1 MGSDGRPYTMSNRLF
16 FRRSGHSVWVHLHL
30 FLRSFSIQ
38 THNVTVSLSNSF
50 CFHWLHISQGNT
62 IFHSTKQSPVCS
74 GQPYG
79 YYGVQ
84 YWHTSP
90 IIHKKGVDRG
100 GGERSRA
107 RSITLRYN
115 FALKKR
121 IYLFKE
127 RKKERKRQENQENI
141 LSVFNKHTCIEW
153 ILRFSAWISLLDKPQ
168 SNHNHVLT
176 VFVSV

>member
-1 MGSDGRPYTMSNRLF
+1 MGSDGRPYTMSNRPF
-16 FRRSGHSVWVHLHL
+16 SRRSGHSVWVHLHL
-30 FLRSFSIQ
+30 FLRSFPIQ

-74 GQPYG
+74 GQPYA

-100 GGERSRA
+100 EARRAA
-107 RSITLRYN
+107 RSITLCGGKMDLSDHIQRKSSIKN
-115 FALKKR
+115 
-121 IYLFKE
+121 IYS
-127 RKKERKRQENQENI
+127 QN
-141 LSVFNKHTCIEW
+141 TCIDR
-153 ILRFSAWISLLDKPQ
+153 ILKLWISCNDVQ
-168 SNHNHVLT
+168 TVVLA
-176 VFVSV
+176 

>member
-16 FRRSGHSVWVHLHL
+16 FWRSGHSVWVHLHL
-30 FLRSFSIQ
+30 FLRSFPIQ

-90 IIHKKGVDRG
+90 IIHKKQGRSG
-100 GGERSRA
+100 GGEKGRV
-107 RSITLRYN
+107 RSITHCWGKDGSVQPYT
-115 FALKKR
+115 KKV
-121 IYLFKE
+121 IY
-127 RKKERKRQENQENI
+127 QENI
-141 LSVFNKHTCIEW
+141 LSIHMYWTNPELVVQT
-153 ILRFSAWISLLDKPQ
+153 A
-168 SNHNHVLT
+168 VLA
-176 VFVSV
+176 